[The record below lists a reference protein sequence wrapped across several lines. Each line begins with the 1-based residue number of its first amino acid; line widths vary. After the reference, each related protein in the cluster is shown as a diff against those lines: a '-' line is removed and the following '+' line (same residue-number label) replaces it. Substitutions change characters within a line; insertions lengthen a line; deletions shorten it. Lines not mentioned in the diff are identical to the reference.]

1 MKFGSKLT
9 LTTRTYPSK
18 QFVRKW
24 FDFIIAILKKLAE
37 NKAMIDVLAPK
48 ILLKF

>member
-9 LTTRTYPSK
+9 LTTRTYSSK

-24 FDFIIAILKKLAE
+24 FDFSIAILKKLAE

-48 ILLKF
+48 MLLKF